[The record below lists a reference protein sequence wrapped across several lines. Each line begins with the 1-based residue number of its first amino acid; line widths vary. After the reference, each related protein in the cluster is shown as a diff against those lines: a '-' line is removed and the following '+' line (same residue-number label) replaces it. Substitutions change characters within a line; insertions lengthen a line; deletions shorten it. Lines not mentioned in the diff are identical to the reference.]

1 MVFFPKRAW
10 RRSCWLQIWGRREA
24 GKASGSAPSGIVLA
38 HQGWE
43 CSELGVLYLSPL
55 AGYSSLGSN
64 SRRTG
69 TFKRPP
75 FHCACARAGS
85 PAGLPPTPRPPRPG
99 ASTCSKRERTD
110 RPTRPGTVLQSRD
123 VGLKQAT
130 RPRSCARM
138 VTATPQRRTIAR
150 HGPRWTPSLMGNVQ
164 SPRDDRWR

>member
-1 MVFFPKRAW
+1 MTPPTRMLRTLHLDHHPAVVENEGGPAQNEAWTIGLAKRPKKESVAMG
-10 RRSCWLQIWGRREA
+10 WL
-24 GKASGSAPSGIVLA
+24 V
-38 HQGWE
+38 
-43 CSELGVLYLSPL
+43 
-55 AGYSSLGSN
+55 SN
-64 SRRTG
+64 LPRPG

-110 RPTRPGTVLQSRD
+110 RPTRPTSTVLQSRD

-150 HGPRWTPSLMGNVQ
+150 HGPRWTPSLMGSVQ